1 MTWEQKFN
9 EVFPH
14 IERTK
19 ILAGEDG
26 ILNLYCD
33 YHSNLEKAIA
43 DKDIVAAQRHFDENF
58 DRFQAYKK
66 ASKLYKAYPGPKE
79 TFRVGNV
86 WSEANIGWTGD
97 KLRFPV
103 PTSMEINTYLLKAS
117 RMLAHWE
124 VRIAKGVKGNRYR
137 NAEVR

>member
-14 IERTK
+14 VERTT
-19 ILAGEDG
+19 ILAGENG
-26 ILNLYCD
+26 ILNLYR
-33 YHSNLEKAIA
+33 YSNLENAIA
-43 DKDIVAAQRHFDENF
+43 NKDRRVAQKHYDENF

-66 ASKLYKAYPGPKE
+66 AWRLYKKYPGPKE
-79 TFRVGNV
+79 TKIVGNI
-86 WSEANIGWTGD
+86 WSEANIQWRGD
-97 KLRFPV
+97 KLYFPV
-103 PTSMEINTYLLKAS
+103 PRNMEINTFLLKAS

-124 VRIAKGVKGNRYR
+124 VRVTKGIKDTGYR